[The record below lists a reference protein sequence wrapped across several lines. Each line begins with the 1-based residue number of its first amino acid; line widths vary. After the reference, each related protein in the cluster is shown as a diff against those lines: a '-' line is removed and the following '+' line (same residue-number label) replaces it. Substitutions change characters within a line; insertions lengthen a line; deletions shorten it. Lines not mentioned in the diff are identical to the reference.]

1 LRNVYTVNDQH
12 RTSEQA
18 RVAARSVL
26 ANRESLDGL
35 AADSRAQAVA
45 LAEQLSRGHLDQA
58 GTLFAAA
65 QLRTLLDPVSALAAR
80 TVVSW
85 LDDLQPAA

>member
-1 LRNVYTVNDQH
+1 MHDQH

-26 ANRESLDGL
+26 ANVESLDDL
-35 AADSRAQAVA
+35 AADRRAQVVA
-45 LAEQLSRGHLDQA
+45 LAEQLQRGHLDRA
-58 GTLFAAA
+58 GTLGVAE
-65 QLRTLLDPVSALAAR
+65 QLRALLGPVRALAAR

-85 LDDLQPAA
+85 LDDLRLAA

>member
-1 LRNVYTVNDQH
+1 MNDQH

-26 ANRESLDGL
+26 ANLESLDGL
-35 AADSRAQAVA
+35 GAGDRAQVVA
-45 LAEQLSRGHLDQA
+45 LAEALCRGHLDRA
-58 GTLFAAA
+58 ATLWTAA
-65 QLRTLLDPVSALAAR
+65 QLRALLGATRGLAAR

-85 LDDLQPAA
+85 LDDLCLAA

>member
-1 LRNVYTVNDQH
+1 VTDQH
-12 RTSEQA
+12 RLSEQA

-26 ANRESLDGL
+26 ANVESLDAL
-35 AADSRAQAVA
+35 PADRRAEVVA
-45 LAEQLSRGHLDQA
+45 LAEQLCRGHLDQA

-65 QLRTLLDPVSALAAR
+65 QLRALLGPVPALAAR

-85 LDDLQPAA
+85 LDDLRPAA

>member
-1 LRNVYTVNDQH
+1 MNDRH

-26 ANRESLDGL
+26 ANLESLDGL
-35 AADSRAQAVA
+35 AADRRAQVVA
-45 LAEQLSRGHLDQA
+45 LAEQLVRGHLDRA
-58 GTLFAAA
+58 ATLWTAA
-65 QLRTLLDPVSALAAR
+65 QLRALLDTSRGLAAR

-85 LDDLQPAA
+85 LDDLCLAA

>member
-1 LRNVYTVNDQH
+1 MNDQH

-26 ANRESLDGL
+26 ANRESLDDL
-35 AADSRAQAVA
+35 DAADRAQAVA
-45 LAEQLSRGHLDQA
+45 LAEQLSRGHLDRA

-65 QLRTLLDPVSALAAR
+65 KLRTLLDPVRGLAAR
-80 TVVSW
+80 TVISW
-85 LDDLQPAA
+85 LDDLGLAA

>member
-1 LRNVYTVNDQH
+1 MNDQH

-35 AADSRAQAVA
+35 DADRRAQAVA
-45 LAEQLSRGHLDQA
+45 LAEQLSRGHLDHA
-58 GTLFAAA
+58 ATLFAAA
-65 QLRTLLDPVSALAAR
+65 QLRALLDPVGGLAAR

-85 LDDLQPAA
+85 LDDLRLVA

>member
-1 LRNVYTVNDQH
+1 MHDQH

-26 ANRESLDGL
+26 ANVESLDDL
-35 AADSRAQAVA
+35 AADRRAQVVA
-45 LAEQLSRGHLDQA
+45 LAEQLQRGHLDRA
-58 GTLFAAA
+58 GTLGAAA
-65 QLRTLLDPVSALAAR
+65 QLRALLGPVRALAAR

-85 LDDLQPAA
+85 LDDLGLAA

>member
-1 LRNVYTVNDQH
+1 MTDQH
-12 RTSEQA
+12 RWSEQA

-26 ANRESLDGL
+26 ANVESLDAL
-35 AADSRAQAVA
+35 PADRRAEVVA
-45 LAEQLSRGHLDQA
+45 LAEQLCRGHLDHA

-65 QLRTLLDPVSALAAR
+65 QLRALLDPVPALAAR

-85 LDDLQPAA
+85 LDDLRLAA